1 MAGAQLAGV
10 TVPIHR
16 FLKQA
21 VFDQHAIDAMTIA
34 FEDTLRELRLTDRE
48 DPIVEI
54 VARVIIECARQG
66 DRDPVQM
73 RDCALKALK
82 IPPAGH

>member
-1 MAGAQLAGV
+1 
-10 TVPIHR
+10 VPIRR
-16 FLKQA
+16 FLKEA
-21 VFDQHAIDAMTIA
+21 VFDQDAINAMTIA
-34 FEDTLRELRLTDRE
+34 FEDTLRELRLTDRD

-54 VARVIIECARQG
+54 VAKVIIECALQG

-82 IPPAGH
+82 NSPPGR

>member
-1 MAGAQLAGV
+1 M
-10 TVPIHR
+10 
-16 FLKQA
+16 KQA
-21 VFDQHAIDAMTIA
+21 VFDQHAIDAMTIV

>member
-1 MAGAQLAGV
+1 M
-10 TVPIHR
+10 PIHR

-21 VFDQHAIDAMTIA
+21 VFDQDAIDAMTIA
-34 FEDTLRELRLTDRE
+34 FEDTLRELRLTDRD

-82 IPPAGH
+82 VPPAGH